1 MPSGKTAIILLS
13 SLLLSSCALL
23 TEKNVER
30 RLLVYQVKFPKNIVL
45 NGNYTFHWVKESS
58 ISSNPFKQTMF
69 VSDDTTEDSIGIEKG
84 FKGQFLVESGD
95 RHSQGFNLDIP
106 YNPDISDWTEWMK
119 PDFISKTQRAH
130 FALCYGQSIDRIK
143 ELPPDTV
150 ELRFRIIKNER
161 VNKELCECLKKHKKQ

>member
-1 MPSGKTAIILLS
+1 MRSRKTAVIFLI

-23 TEKNVER
+23 TEKNVES

-58 ISSNPFKQTMF
+58 ISSRPFKQTMF
-69 VSDDTTEDSIGIEKG
+69 AADGTTEDSIGIEKG
-84 FKGQFLVESGD
+84 FKGLFLVESGD
-95 RHSQGFNLDIP
+95 RYSQGFNLDIP
-106 YNPDISDWTEWMK
+106 YNPDISDWTEWIK

-150 ELRFRIIKNER
+150 ELRFRIIKDER
-161 VNKELCECLKKHKKQ
+161 VNKKLCECLKKRKK